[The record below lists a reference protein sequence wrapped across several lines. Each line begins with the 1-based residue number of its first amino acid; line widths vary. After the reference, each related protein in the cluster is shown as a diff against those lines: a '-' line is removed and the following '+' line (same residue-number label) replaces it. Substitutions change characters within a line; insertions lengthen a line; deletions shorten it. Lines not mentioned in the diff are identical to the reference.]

1 MKPLLSLI
9 CEDFIYK
16 IPKIFILHQFYITG
30 AENQDAP
37 AIADGKLVFRLCPS
51 F

>member
-1 MKPLLSLI
+1 MLSLI

-16 IPKIFILHQFYITG
+16 VSAIFIFYLTPVIQTG
-30 AENQDAP
+30 AEVKKDAQ
-37 AIADGKLVFRLCPS
+37 AIADGKLVFRLCTS